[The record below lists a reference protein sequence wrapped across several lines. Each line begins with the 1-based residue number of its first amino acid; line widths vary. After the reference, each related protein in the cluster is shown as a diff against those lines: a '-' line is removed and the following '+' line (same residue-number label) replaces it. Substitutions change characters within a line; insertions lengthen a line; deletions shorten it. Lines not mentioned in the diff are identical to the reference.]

1 MPLGCTEK
9 RLTPD
14 KEGVGVPRLVAPSA
28 IPGKVAIKP
37 GPHKASGPTTVTQSV
52 QVSATREGAR
62 MVAGVAVVGGSPG
75 GSRSK
80 RGYTMYACGGQNTHT
95 MLDSVF

>member
-1 MPLGCTEK
+1 M
-9 RLTPD
+9 
-14 KEGVGVPRLVAPSA
+14 PRLVAPSA

-37 GPHKASGPTTVTQSV
+37 RTAQGIWANDGYT
-52 QVSATREGAR
+52 VSASQCNAGRR
-62 MVAGVAVVGGSPG
+62 SMVAGVAVVGGSPG